1 MSFAS
6 DSLTDLYTVVVL
18 DFVAEYAVTA
28 FTTAPP
34 AVPAT
39 VHQFPLSQNSSTE
52 SETDADDKAATPKA
66 VTDNYLTTGVHHYN
80 YTKFVPSDGTATG
93 TITFLTPEA
102 YPHCLWEGKTI
113 AIQEGDHI
121 VGYATITKVLNP
133 LLLCN
138 NIDQKN

>member
-1 MSFAS
+1 MSDDVCIFNRLPDVEAIFRFS
-6 DSLTDLYTVVVL
+6 GTRSRP
-18 DFVAEYAVTA
+18 YADGYR
-28 FTTAPP
+28 P
-34 AVPAT
+34 A
-39 VHQFPLSQNSSTE
+39 HR
-52 SETDADDKAATPKA
+52 

-93 TITFLTPEA
+93 TITFLT
-102 YPHCLWEGKTI
+102 
-113 AIQEGDHI
+113 QEGDHI

>member
-1 MSFAS
+1 MSDDVCIFNRLPDVEAIFRFS
-6 DSLTDLYTVVVL
+6 GTRSRP
-18 DFVAEYAVTA
+18 YADGYR
-28 FTTAPP
+28 P
-34 AVPAT
+34 A
-39 VHQFPLSQNSSTE
+39 HR
-52 SETDADDKAATPKA
+52 

-113 AIQEGDHI
+113 AIHEGDHI